1 MIDFYECMK
10 DTYYYIGRVAPFVIR
25 YLFMVIMLLLPL
37 SLYSIQQS
45 PVFRSVTVSEG
56 LSHNTINAI
65 YKDTRGFVWLGTQMG
80 LDRFDGVNV
89 TTYPQFSG
97 RTVFSIAETDSVNLW
112 VGTDI
117 GLIKFNRKTET
128 VEPIVLDGKSLSV
141 KVVFVSKKG
150 RLLLGSS
157 RGLFLYESGVFRK
170 ILLDSNALS
179 AVNGLMDIVDGEDDS
194 VWIASNGGLIHYN
207 METGRSRVFENNIR
221 GGLNYYSCLALM
233 GNTIYLGT
241 ANQGMLKF
249 DIGQEVFSIYPQIGN
264 GCIKDLVPVGN
275 DTLYVGINGSGVK
288 IIKASSGQEIT
299 SIEHSIQEDAIC
311 SNAVYSLLKDKNI
324 LYIGTYMGGMSYT
337 PTCGNTFSIYSF
349 KDKFDSHNLNVR
361 AFWIGK
367 QGRKVIGTR
376 DGLYYISEE
385 ENIVKHYTIKSSIL
399 RSDIILSV
407 KPLGEDYLIGTY
419 GGGMYLLH
427 AETGKL
433 SFFKPD
439 DCFRQNSFTGCE
451 RDKEGKY
458 WIGSS
463 YGVYVY
469 NALTGQYVN
478 YNNRNSSLAI
488 NSIFTLKADSKDRIW
503 IGTNGAVFLY
513 DMSTGTFKSDVFP
526 EHIEPFTKSI
536 RYIYEDNHK
545 NLWFCDDKEGVVK
558 VDEHFTKFEHLT
570 VDDFL
575 PNNSVMS
582 IIEDPHDGGLWFSTQ
597 RGLLYIKDNHHKIFS
612 LYDGIP
618 GYIFNNPV
626 QITDDGSI
634 WWGNERGLVK
644 YTSQLKHER
653 KIIPLPP
660 AITSVAVAG
669 RILQTGDELLPF
681 SSSFMEKI
689 SLPADKNNIAFTFS
703 ALNYAVV
710 NTDL

>member
-1 MIDFYECMK
+1 MCIRDS
-10 DTYYYIGRVAPFVIR
+10 YYIGRVAPFVIR

-275 DTLYVGINGSGVK
+275 DTLYVGTNGSGVK

-311 SNAVYSLLKDKNI
+311 SNAVYSLLK
-324 LYIGTYMGGMSYT
+324 
-337 PTCGNTFSIYSF
+337 
-349 KDKFDSHNLNVR
+349 
-361 AFWIGK
+361 
-367 QGRKVIGTR
+367 
-376 DGLYYISEE
+376 
-385 ENIVKHYTIKSSIL
+385 
-399 RSDIILSV
+399 LS
-407 KPLGEDYLIGTY
+407 LI
-419 GGGMYLLH
+419 
-427 AETGKL
+427 
-433 SFFKPD
+433 
-439 DCFRQNSFTGCE
+439 
-451 RDKEGKY
+451 
-458 WIGSS
+458 
-463 YGVYVY
+463 
-469 NALTGQYVN
+469 
-478 YNNRNSSLAI
+478 
-488 NSIFTLKADSKDRIW
+488 
-503 IGTNGAVFLY
+503 
-513 DMSTGTFKSDVFP
+513 
-526 EHIEPFTKSI
+526 HI
-536 RYIYEDNHK
+536 
-545 NLWFCDDKEGVVK
+545 
-558 VDEHFTKFEHLT
+558 
-570 VDDFL
+570 
-575 PNNSVMS
+575 
-582 IIEDPHDGGLWFSTQ
+582 
-597 RGLLYIKDNHHKIFS
+597 
-612 LYDGIP
+612 
-618 GYIFNNPV
+618 
-626 QITDDGSI
+626 
-634 WWGNERGLVK
+634 
-644 YTSQLKHER
+644 
-653 KIIPLPP
+653 
-660 AITSVAVAG
+660 
-669 RILQTGDELLPF
+669 
-681 SSSFMEKI
+681 
-689 SLPADKNNIAFTFS
+689 
-703 ALNYAVV
+703 
-710 NTDL
+710 